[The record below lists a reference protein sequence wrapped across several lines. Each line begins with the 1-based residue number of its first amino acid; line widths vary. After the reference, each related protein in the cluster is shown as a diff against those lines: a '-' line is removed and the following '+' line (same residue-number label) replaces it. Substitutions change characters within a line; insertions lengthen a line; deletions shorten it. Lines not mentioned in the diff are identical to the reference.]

1 MPPETSPGWLSQ
13 GESEACML
21 STDGIEDLSVHWRE
35 AKASCIDDAEKRR
48 DDAAN
53 TPGDKVCIA
62 REGWASGDSGGNVNS
77 GAERTRSEKKLN
89 ISGVDACR
97 RL

>member
-1 MPPETSPGWLSQ
+1 
-13 GESEACML
+13 ML
-21 STDGIEDLSVHWRE
+21 SADGIEDLSVHWRE

-48 DDAAN
+48 DGAASA
-53 TPGDKVCIA
+53 PGDKVCID
-62 REGWASGDSGGNVNS
+62 REGWASGGSGGNVNS

-89 ISGVDACR
+89 ISGVDVCR